1 MNDCSECMQR
11 YFFLELLGI
20 SLVVFLSTRAMNKE
34 IGFLEISEMIII
46 FQIDNRIS
54 KSDRF

>member
-1 MNDCSECMQR
+1 MQR

-46 FQIDNRIS
+46 FQIDNRIP
-54 KSDRF
+54 KFDRF